1 MFISS
6 KRRGTGP
13 MGTYFNTAEQVL
25 YGWRIQI
32 QSQLLTLDSAGKTQ
46 LANNYFEFLEIN

>member
-1 MFISS
+1 
-6 KRRGTGP
+6 